1 MAIEQ
6 KFSDLINADLDGE
19 ISAAEKNELQAFLD
33 ENAEGQ
39 ALYDELA
46 SLCTALE
53 GVEQEEPPP
62 YMRHIIMNSV
72 PPTRPADESPGF
84 LRVLLA
90 TPALKYSVTFAAGV
104 FLTLSIVNSSQV
116 SNSAF
121 DNVTGLVGTV
131 ADPVRANL
139 EDSIDIVGPEVAG
152 TVSLRSAGSMLIL
165 DFDLV
170 ARDHIEIETEYTDRT
185 IWFNGFAQLESEGTS
200 VAAETGRVRLG
211 MDGKRRYA
219 VYLHNPGGRE
229 TTVNLKF
236 LVDGEVLRTAS
247 LDYAPGD

>member
-19 ISAAEKNELQAFLD
+19 ISAAEKIELQAFLD

-46 SLCTALE
+46 SLCTTLE

-131 ADPVRANL
+131 ADPVHANL
-139 EDSIDIVGPEVAG
+139 EDSIDVVVPEVAG